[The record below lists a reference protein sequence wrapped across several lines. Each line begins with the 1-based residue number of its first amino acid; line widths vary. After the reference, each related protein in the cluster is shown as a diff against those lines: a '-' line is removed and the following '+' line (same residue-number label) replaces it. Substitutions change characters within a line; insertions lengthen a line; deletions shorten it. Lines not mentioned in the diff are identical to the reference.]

1 MTCCPHDREA
11 VLNAAERRHVGMER
25 NNVRPIV
32 GRNQHHIRAG
42 TPSLADVGRVIHI
55 ETDHRSDS
63 ARPGLV
69 NWDDAISSDDWF
81 EPPAPA
87 AL

>member
-1 MTCCPHDREA
+1 
-11 VLNAAERRHVGMER
+11 MER

-42 TPSLADVGRVIHI
+42 TPSLADVDWMIHI
-55 ETDHRSDS
+55 ETDHRSDR
-63 ARPGLV
+63 ARPGLI
-69 NWDDAISSDDWF
+69 NWDDAISSDDLVH
-81 EPPAPA
+81 PAPA